1 MKPRER
7 ERERERERKKRTEKE
22 GGIFTNE
29 GRKNETG
36 RG

>member
-7 ERERERERKKRTEKE
+7 ERERGKKRTEKE